1 MICRSNEAAV
11 CRDCESLLQSAGL
24 RPTRQRK
31 WLCQTMFAKGERHLT
46 AEGLYHKA
54 TESGVEMSLA
64 TVYNTLHQFKKA
76 GLIRQ
81 LSIGGSKAFFDT
93 NTAPHHHFFI
103 EGKNVILDIP
113 RTEAII
119 DKMPILPE
127 GYEVARVDIL
137 IRLRPRIRR

>member
-1 MICRSNEAAV
+1 
-11 CRDCESLLQSAGL
+11 
-24 RPTRQRK
+24 
-31 WLCQTMFAKGERHLT
+31 MFARGDRHLT
-46 AEGLYHKA
+46 ADRLYLEA

-81 LSIGGSKAFFDT
+81 LAIGGSKAFFDT

-103 EGKNVILDIP
+103 EGKNFLLDIP
-113 RTEAII
+113 GTEAII

-137 IRLRPRIRR
+137 IRLRPRVRG